1 MALKSGLPQQS
12 VLTGEANLFMG
23 PVAENYVAQALA
35 ANGHNLYYWTSEHT
49 AELDFVLQKIS
60 SRLLHSLLRE
70 EFWQDG

>member
-1 MALKSGLPQQS
+1 
-12 VLTGEANLFMG
+12 MG